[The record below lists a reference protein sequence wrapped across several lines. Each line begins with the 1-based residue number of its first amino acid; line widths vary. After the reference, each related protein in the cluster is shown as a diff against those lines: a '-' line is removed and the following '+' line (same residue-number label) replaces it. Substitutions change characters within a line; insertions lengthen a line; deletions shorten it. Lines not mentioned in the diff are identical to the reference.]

1 MTDETVADAVPAN
14 WVDRHAPLWSRPYLR
29 LARADRPIG
38 TWLLLWPCWWSIA
51 LAAGQGVKTDSSFFA
66 QLGLPDPVLMAL
78 FAVGAFVMRG
88 AGCTY
93 NDIVDRDFDASVA
106 RTRSRP
112 IPSGAVSVWQAV
124 GFLVLQCLIGLFVLL
139 SLNPFSFWL
148 GAGSLLIVAAYPFM
162 KRITYW
168 PQAVLGLAFNWGA
181 LLGWASV
188 TGSLSLAP
196 VLLYAGSVAWTI
208 GYDTIYAHQDK
219 EDDTLIGVKST
230 ALRFGA
236 STRRWLM
243 LFYAIMAVTL
253 IATGFIMHFSFWYYA
268 AILMAILQLGWQVL
282 KLDIDN
288 PDLCLHLFRT
298 NRDFG
303 LIVFIA
309 IFIGIITSA

>member
-1 MTDETVADAVPAN
+1 MSDGTVADAVPAN
-14 WVDRHAPLWSRPYLR
+14 WVDLYAPAWARPYLR

-51 LAAGQGVKTDSSFFA
+51 LAAGQGMNPDASLFSRM
-66 QLGLPDPVLMAL
+66 GLPNPLLMAL

-112 IPSGAVSVWQAV
+112 IPSGAVSVKQALA
-124 GFLVLQCLIGLFVLL
+124 FLTLLCLTGLVVLL
-139 SLNPFSFWL
+139 CLNPFSVWL
-148 GAGSLLIVAAYPFM
+148 GAASLLIVAAYPFM

-181 LLGWASV
+181 LLGWTAV

-196 VLLYAGSVAWTI
+196 VLLYAGSVFWTI

-236 STRRWLM
+236 STRRWLL
-243 LFYAIMAVTL
+243 LFYGLMVLALV
-253 IATGFIMHFSFWYYA
+253 ATGLSLSFSFWYYLGVA
-268 AILMAILQLGWQVL
+268 AAAAQFGWQIAR
-282 KLDIDN
+282 LDIDN
-288 PDLCLHLFRT
+288 PDLCLRLFRT
-298 NRDFG
+298 NRDAG
-303 LIVFIA
+303 LIIFVA
-309 IFIGIITSA
+309 ILMGKLTAA